1 MLEALEFSESKLREY
16 YAKTDAKE
24 LGDVYAH
31 GTILAPQHKLQFFKS
46 KDWAGGWDASYL
58 KSLQDRI
65 KGYQSTDDSISRTRA
80 LTYVSELDRVLAST
94 SRFHQDKDELTQFL
108 EGGKALDFLTL
119 FVYYFALAFFSLS
132 SYFC

>member
-31 GTILAPQHKLQFFKS
+31 GTILAPQHKLQFFTS

-65 KGYQSTDDSISRTRA
+65 KGYQSDTSISRTRA
-80 LTYVSELDRVLAST
+80 LTYISELDKVLASA
-94 SRFHQDKDELTQFL
+94 SGLHQDQDELTQFL
-108 EGGKALDFLTL
+108 EGGKAWK
-119 FVYYFALAFFSLS
+119 SLPNS
-132 SYFC
+132 LLPQA

>member
-58 KSLQDRI
+58 KSLQARI
-65 KGYQSTDDSISRTRA
+65 KVYQSDTTISRTRT
-80 LTYVSELDRVLAST
+80 LTYVSELDKVLASA
-94 SRFHQDKDELTQFL
+94 SGSHQDQDELTQFL
-108 EGGKALDFLTL
+108 EGGKA
-119 FVYYFALAFFSLS
+119 
-132 SYFC
+132 